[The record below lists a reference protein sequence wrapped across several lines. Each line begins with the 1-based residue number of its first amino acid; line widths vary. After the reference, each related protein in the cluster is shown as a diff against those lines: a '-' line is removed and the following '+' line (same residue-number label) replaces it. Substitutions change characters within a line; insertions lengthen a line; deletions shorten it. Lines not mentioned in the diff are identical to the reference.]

1 MKKSNFYQDLKNQ
14 FLYFFVAYELLK
26 TNNLKLFTILFL
38 LTIADVIYN
47 SKNIMQVLTQLK
59 ASPKFCQSVTA
70 SFWRLFRVLT
80 PNPCQN
86 WKRCQVAQSPTYLA
100 RCTRWPDMDWLIL
113 RKGRGGLWSRL
124 QNMIRSSLRLT

>member
-59 ASPKFCQSVTA
+59 ASSELDTTTNLKKSKLNGFMLANLFFLVCFLTYVSLIRKD
-70 SFWRLFRVLT
+70 FWILLF
-80 PNPCQN
+80 
-86 WKRCQVAQSPTYLA
+86 
-100 RCTRWPDMDWLIL
+100 
-113 RKGRGGLWSRL
+113 
-124 QNMIRSSLRLT
+124 